1 VGLRRANFSE
11 EERAEIKKLY
21 KLLNG
26 SKMKLA
32 EAIDAMREEVSTD
45 SGRHMLE
52 FLQGESQRGI
62 LLK

>member
-1 VGLRRANFSE
+1 
-11 EERAEIKKLY
+11 LY

-32 EAIDAMREEVSTD
+32 EAIDAMREDVSTE